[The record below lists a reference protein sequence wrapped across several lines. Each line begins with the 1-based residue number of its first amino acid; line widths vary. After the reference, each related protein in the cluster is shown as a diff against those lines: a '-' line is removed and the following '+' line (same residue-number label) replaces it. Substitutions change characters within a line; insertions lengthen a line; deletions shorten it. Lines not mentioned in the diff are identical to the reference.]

1 MAIYVLCQWCKG
13 KGKVE
18 KKILGLRIRVACK
31 KCKGEGRVPETLL
44 PK

>member
-18 KKILGLRIRVACK
+18 KTLFGVTFKLKCK